1 MLIRFSVKNFL
12 SFASREDNMSE
23 EFSMIAGRVRG
34 KKEHLYDD
42 GKIKLLKFAAV
53 YGANAAGKSNLVK
66 AMDFMKQ
73 VVIEYSCAVGSSAI
87 IRYYCYIPCTSTLLQ
102 ATACHIFHTLY
113 VLSFLICY

>member
-73 VVIEYSCAVGSSAI
+73 VVISGLPDRHTEKYCKVNPENAMKPSYFEVEILLDGK
-87 IRYYCYIPCTSTLLQ
+87 YYC
-102 ATACHIFHTLY
+102 
-113 VLSFLICY
+113 

>member
-53 YGANAAGKSNLVK
+53 YGANAAGKSNG
-66 AMDFMKQ
+66 FY
-73 VVIEYSCAVGSSAI
+73 ETGSGQWSAGWTYRKI
-87 IRYYCYIPCTSTLLQ
+87 LQSKSGKCYEAKL
-102 ATACHIFHTLY
+102 F
-113 VLSFLICY
+113 